1 MLQTLEGRRKY
12 IGVILSDEHT
22 PGFGLGETNLIGWST
37 LASDPILAKTKKNN
51 ITRFW
56 LINFLKIFYFVF
68 LLCYILFLDKIYNN

>member
-37 LASDPILAKTKKNN
+37 LASDPILAKTKK
-51 ITRFW
+51 
-56 LINFLKIFYFVF
+56 K
-68 LLCYILFLDKIYNN
+68 